1 MKKAEA
7 MAMVIGTRVIVTD
20 KRFERGSMGGTVLK
34 APTFSGAKW
43 SSHFKIALDNGEER
57 MFMFSAVNTVKP
69 LETRRVEEVKALK
82 KEQKVKAK
90 ANAKALDKVAKASKQ
105 MAKSN
110 FTLDNA
116 IALAEALKVLNAN
129 GINFKDLM

>member
-7 MAMVIGTRVIVTD
+7 KTMVIGTRVIVTD
-20 KRFERGSMGGTVLK
+20 RRFEGGSMGGTILE

-43 SSHFKIALDNGEER
+43 SSHFRIALDNGEER
-57 MFMFSAVNTVKP
+57 MFMFSAVNTVKT

-82 KEQKVKAK
+82 KEQKAKAK

-105 MAKSN
+105 MSKSN

-129 GINFKDLM
+129 GINLKDLM